1 MSAWPW
7 RCPKA
12 WWCRSSKTCLRSVS
26 TRSPTRSPTWPPEPE
41 RAGCRVKTPV
51 DAAAWARLRLEFIR
65 QSPPPV
71 VWDEA
76 ATAVEIENWL
86 AESLK
91 RQDLAAFLAE
101 IDGEPAG
108 IGAVS
113 IYEVPPAPAVS
124 GTEAYIS
131 SMYTEPRFRGRGVAR
146 AILDE
151 LIVFAHAAGV
161 RGRVWL

>member
-1 MSAWPW
+1 
-7 RCPKA
+7 
-12 WWCRSSKTCLRSVS
+12 LSV
-26 TRSPTRSPTWPPEPE
+26 R
-41 RAGCRVKTPV
+41 RVKTPV

-71 VWDEA
+71 AWDEA

-91 RQDLAAFLAE
+91 RRDLAAFLGE

-161 RGRVWL
+161 RGRVWLRATDAGRPLYASAGFLPRDYFMQLRLAD